1 MNVLRVPTFLLR
13 ICLLFAMGLLLSC
26 DKKKPE
32 ESSEAAIDTLA
43 VIAENAEQSED
54 YTFSNE
60 YLISYK
66 DFIDHLD
73 PIKVE
78 NIQIATD
85 KFKSVFKGADPATCD
100 SAYYIFEGYYTLTDD
115 RINDTHSNDTTNFEA
130 FMVNDGVL
138 SEKLKKYQAALNA
151 NGFRIAS
158 TEGTTYIEKD
168 RSFVKDNFYT
178 YLTPVMVQYLDEI
191 SKENDEGYWADGGLI
206 VSPTILV
213 DRIIWW
219 EFFTKQN
226 PRFIFKNMPNLKQE
240 LYMRSLVTGE
250 DNTPL
255 YDDEEKMELSG
266 YFKEAYEYLFSRQ
279 GNSRAASDLR
289 PYYDALIKKDTAV
302 INKFQR
308 AL

>member
-1 MNVLRVPTFLLR
+1 MSRALFP
-13 ICLLFAMGLLLSC
+13 ICLVFAVGLILSC
-26 DKKKPE
+26 EKKKPE
-32 ESSEAAIDTLA
+32 ESSDVVIDTLA
-43 VIAENAEQSED
+43 TIVENGEQEED
-54 YTFSNE
+54 YTFSDE

-73 PIKVE
+73 PSNVN

-85 KFKSVFKGADPATCD
+85 KFKSVFKGEAPATCD
-100 SAYYIFEGYYTLTDD
+100 SAYYIFEKYYSLTDD

-138 SEKLKKYQAALNA
+138 SEKLKNYQAALKA

-178 YLTPVMVQYLDEI
+178 YLTPIMVQYLDEI

-206 VSPTILV
+206 IGPTVLV

-226 PRFIFKNMPNLKQE
+226 PKFIFKNMPNQKEE
-240 LYMRSLVTGE
+240 LYMRSLMTGE

-255 YDDEEKMELSG
+255 YDDEEKMEISG
-266 YFKEAYEYLFSRQ
+266 FFKEAYEYLFSKQ
-279 GNSRAASDLR
+279 GNSQAASDLK